1 MSVETLVKR
10 ACAPTTSSQTVLR
23 SLSTR
28 ILIGFLV
35 VATVPI
41 AMMAVWDAWTTRR
54 QVLVSASVELH
65 EVARDVADRLDRYIA
80 PRRAAVTLASR
91 LVRPDVALDAA
102 VNREALRL
110 LHTEFPEF
118 RTAALFD
125 ADGILRAVEPV
136 ESGTNA
142 TTSFI
147 GQSFAHREYYQ
158 RAIRDTSTVT
168 TSVYRG
174 RSVGNQVI
182 VAFGRAIRDRSG
194 QVRGVVQAS
203 LNLTSSGALVHRTQ
217 RSGLAY
223 VVSDPAGVVASSM
236 GDIPF
241 QPLDTLDV
249 RAMRARW
256 GEALPTGTSGDL
268 LTTPDWLVVRLRL
281 KDGWQVIVERP
292 MVSVLAESRAGRLAA
307 LRMAGIALLL
317 GVLFSFLLIRNIR
330 RPLRRVKDWLQDFD
344 VRVDRSPPEVPTN
357 TPTEIREVMTAMG
370 VLGERLRASYEEV
383 ERTAAERQTLN
394 LQLNGV
400 LRELDARVAARTAE
414 LQEALRRAEEA
425 SVTKSRFLANMS
437 HELRTPLN
445 SVIGFSTVL
454 LKNRAGRLSR
464 SELDLIER
472 ILVNGKHLLSLIND
486 ILDISKIEAGRMAL
500 DVEEADIVALAHE
513 TISQLEGQVAGK
525 PVVLRYEG
533 PDHVPLMLTD
543 VAKVRQILINLLGNA
558 IKFTERGVVL
568 VRVETGASGE
578 VTAIGVHDT
587 GIGIQRNRLESIFLP
602 FEQADTST
610 SRRFGGTGLGLA
622 ICRSLSEMLGGTLA
636 VESVVGQGSSF
647 RLIFGELPSEGLEGA
662 ARLKANRAV
671 AGMFV
676 G

>member
-1 MSVETLVKR
+1 M
-10 ACAPTTSSQTVLR
+10 CAPSTSSQTVLR

-35 VATVPI
+35 VATVPVATVAI
-41 AMMAVWDAWTTRR
+41 WDAWTTRR
-54 QVLVSASVELH
+54 AVLVEASDKMHDSAR
-65 EVARDVADRLDRYIA
+65 EVAERLERYID

-91 LVRPDVALDAA
+91 LIHLDVALDAA
-102 VNREALRL
+102 ANRDALRL
-110 LHTEFPEF
+110 LHAEFPEF

-125 ADGILRAVEPV
+125 PDGILRAVEPV
-136 ESGTNA
+136 DSAPNGP
-142 TTSFI
+142 TSFV
-147 GQSFAHREYYQ
+147 GRSFAHREYIQ
-158 RAIRDTSTVT
+158 RALRDTATVT

-174 RSVGNQVI
+174 QSAGNQVI
-182 VAFGRAIRDRSG
+182 VAFGRAIRDGTGR
-194 QVRGVVQAS
+194 VRGVVQAS
-203 LNLTSSGALVHRTQ
+203 LNLTRSGALVQQGRH
-217 RSGLAY
+217 
-223 VVSDPAGVVASSM
+223 SDLSYLITDPVGVVAASG

-241 QPLDTLDV
+241 APLDTLDA

-256 GEALPTGTSGDL
+256 GDVPAVGVTGDILVTR
-268 LTTPDWLVVRLRL
+268 DWLVARLQL
-281 KDGWQVIVERP
+281 QGGWQVIVERP
-292 MVSVLAESRAGRLAA
+292 MAAVLADSRTGSIAA
-307 LRMAGIALLL
+307 LRAAGFALLL
-317 GVLFSFLLIRNIR
+317 GVLFSFLLIRNIK

-344 VRVDRSPPEVPTN
+344 VRVDRSPPEVPGN
-357 TPTEIREVMTAMG
+357 TPTEIRDVMVAMG

-383 ERTAAERQTLN
+383 ERTALERQTLN
-394 LQLNGV
+394 TQLNG
-400 LRELDARVAARTAE
+400 LLKELDARVAARTAE
-414 LQEALRRAEEA
+414 LQETLRRAEEA

-513 TISQLEGQVAGK
+513 TISQLEGQLAGN
-525 PVVLRYEG
+525 PVVMRYEW
-533 PDHVPLMLTD
+533 PAHTPLMLTY
-543 VAKVRQILINLLGNA
+543 VAKVRQILINLVGNA

-568 VRVETGASGE
+568 LRVETDSSGA

-602 FEQADTST
+602 FEQEDTST
-610 SRRFGGTGLGLA
+610 ARRFGGTGLGLA
-622 ICRSLSEMLGGTLA
+622 ICRSLSEMLGGALA
-636 VESVVGQGSSF
+636 VESVAGQGSSF

-662 ARLKANRAV
+662 ARLKVNRAV